1 LVGNLGDL
9 LVADLGDLEVV
20 DLVDISVLIS
30 RTALALSAI

>member
-20 DLVDISVLIS
+20 DLVDISVHIS